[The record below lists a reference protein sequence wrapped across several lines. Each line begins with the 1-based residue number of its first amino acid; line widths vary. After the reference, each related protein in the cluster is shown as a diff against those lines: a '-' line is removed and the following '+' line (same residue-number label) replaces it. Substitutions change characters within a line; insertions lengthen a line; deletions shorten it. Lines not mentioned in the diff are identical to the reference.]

1 MSIVTKTGDK
11 GETGV
16 MGKRLSKDDVL
27 LETIGEL
34 DELMAVMGIV
44 KLKIKIN
51 ELIIKNINNDLYKIS
66 GLLAGWK
73 VEIDLVSKIKK
84 MEGEIYKKEKKMELV
99 NRFLKPGDDLDVW
112 LNWARTVCRRAER
125 RMVSLNKVE
134 KIDKNIL
141 IFINRLSD
149 YLFILSRRL
158 KS

>member
-73 VEIDLVSKIKK
+73 VEIDL
-84 MEGEIYKKEKKMELV
+84 IYKKEKKMKLV

-149 YLFILSRRL
+149 YLFIIEQGWNSLTVPLR
-158 KS
+158 